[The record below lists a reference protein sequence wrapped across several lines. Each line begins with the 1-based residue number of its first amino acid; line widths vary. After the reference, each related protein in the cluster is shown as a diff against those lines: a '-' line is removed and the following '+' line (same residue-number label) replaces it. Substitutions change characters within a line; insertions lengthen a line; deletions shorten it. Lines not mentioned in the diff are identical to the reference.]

1 MGNVREPLVPECK
14 KRNSDDIKLPPARLR
29 RINRW
34 LLCLPFQLDHL
45 HLSKYVQAGFST
57 APLFQCQHE
66 NRPTSQLEALLDEG
80 FHGRAALVGSLAFL
94 ILVLTEQGG
103 REGGGGQLKITLYIL
118 MSILDAVLTLFCIT
132 LSIETFFS

>member
-1 MGNVREPLVPECK
+1 MTERADGKCKGTLPECK
-14 KRNSDDIKLPPARLR
+14 KRNSDDIKLPPARLC

-34 LLCLPFQLDHL
+34 LLCLPFQVDHL

-80 FHGRAALVGSLAFL
+80 FHGRAALVGSLPFL
-94 ILVLTEQGG
+94 ILVL
-103 REGGGGQLKITLYIL
+103 LYIL
-118 MSILDAVLTLFCIT
+118 MSILDAVLTLFGVT

>member
-1 MGNVREPLVPECK
+1 MGNVREPFPNV
-14 KRNSDDIKLPPARLR
+14 KRNSDDIELPPARLC

-34 LLCLPFQLDHL
+34 LLCLPFQVDHL

-57 APLFQCQHE
+57 APPPFQYQHE

-103 REGGGGQLKITLYIL
+103 SGR
-118 MSILDAVLTLFCIT
+118 AVKKSRCI
-132 LSIETFFS
+132 F